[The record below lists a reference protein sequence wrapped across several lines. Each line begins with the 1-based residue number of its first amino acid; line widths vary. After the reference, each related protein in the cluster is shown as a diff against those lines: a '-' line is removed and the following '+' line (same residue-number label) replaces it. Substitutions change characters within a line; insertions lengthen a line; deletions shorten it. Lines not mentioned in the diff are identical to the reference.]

1 MGHEVLISVR
11 DATARIAQIKDGR
24 LVGFQAAPMGQKQ
37 ADAADRLNGRIYLAQ
52 VERVVPHLQ
61 AAFVNIGLDRA
72 GFLGAREARALVPGA
87 DRETPIEDCV
97 QSGDT
102 LLVQVTRPPVGDKGA
117 QITADVTL
125 PGRAVVIAPCRNRI
139 AVSRSIE
146 DEAERTRLGE
156 LAGQIIAG
164 ENADPIEV
172 EGMDG
177 PAGWVIRTAAVGMQ
191 ADELAA
197 DMASVAAQWDAL
209 IDQAEEAKPPSLL
222 HEDLGPVERAVR
234 DLVRSSTEIICIED
248 EAAFRA
254 AQAYCRQHSPDLVD
268 RIEKSDDD
276 EYLFDRH
283 NIDEYIEEA
292 QSARVELP
300 SGGWVMFETTQAMTT
315 IDVNSGNHDAPA
327 RAVNL
332 EAAQIIARQIRLR
345 GLGGLIA
352 IDFIDMTESTDS
364 ETVLQALDEG
374 FTGDK
379 QPVRIGPMSEFS
391 VVEMTRR
398 RSGMTLAQSL
408 QQIRP
413 AVDE

>member
-11 DATARIAQIKDGR
+11 DGTARIAQIEDGK
-24 LVGFQAAPMGQKQ
+24 LIGFQAAPMGQNQ
-37 ADAADRLNGRIYLAQ
+37 AETADRLNGRIYLAR

-61 AAFVNIGLDRA
+61 AAFVNIGLERA
-72 GFLGAREARALVPGA
+72 GFLGAREARALLPGA

-102 LLVQVTRPPVGDKGA
+102 LLVQVTRPPMGDKGA

-156 LAGQIIAG
+156 LAAQIIAG
-164 ENADPIEV
+164 ENGEPVEV

-191 ADELAA
+191 GDDLAA
-197 DMASVAAQWDAL
+197 DMASVAAQWEAL
-209 IDQAEEAKPPSLL
+209 IDQADEANPPSLL

-234 DLVRSSTEIICIED
+234 DLVRSTTAVVCIEGD
-248 EAAFRA
+248 AAFRA
-254 AQAYCRQHSPDLVD
+254 AQTYCRQYSPDLVE

-283 NIDEYIEEA
+283 NVEQYIDEA
-292 QSARVELP
+292 LSARVELP
-300 SGGWVMFETTQAMTT
+300 SGGWVMFETTHAMTT
-315 IDVNSGNHDAPA
+315 IDVNSGSHDAPA

-332 EAAQIIARQIRLR
+332 EAAQVIARQIRLR

-352 IDFIDMTESTDS
+352 IDFIDMADNADCEP
-364 ETVLQALDEG
+364 VLEALDAG
-374 FTGDK
+374 FSGDK
-379 QPVRIGPMSEFS
+379 QPVRIGPMSEFG

-398 RSGMTLAQSL
+398 RGGMTLTQTLHQSG
-408 QQIRP
+408 
-413 AVDE
+413 DSET

>member
-11 DATARIAQIKDGR
+11 NGTARIAQIEDGR

-37 ADAADRLNGRIYLAQ
+37 IDAAEQLNGRIHLAQ

-72 GFLGAREARALVPGA
+72 GFLGVREARPLVPDA

-146 DEAERTRLGE
+146 EEAERTRLGE

-164 ENADPIEV
+164 DKGDPIDV

-177 PAGWVIRTAAVGMQ
+177 PAGWVVRTAAVGMQ
-191 ADELAA
+191 ADELAT
-197 DMASVAAQWDAL
+197 DMVNVAAQWEAL
-209 IDQAEEAKPPSLL
+209 IDQAEDAKPPSLL
-222 HEDLGPVERAVR
+222 HEDMGPVERAVR
-234 DLVRSSTEIICIED
+234 DLVRSTTEVICIEG

-254 AQAYCRQHSPDLVD
+254 AQAYCRKHSPDLVD
-268 RIEKSDDD
+268 RIAKSDDD

-283 NIDEYIEEA
+283 NVDKYIEEA

-315 IDVNSGNHDAPA
+315 IDVNSGSHDAPA

-345 GLGGLIA
+345 RLGGLIA
-352 IDFIDMTESTDS
+352 IDFIDMSESADC
-364 ETVLQALDEG
+364 EPVLQALDEG

-379 QPVRIGPMSEFS
+379 QPVRIGPISEFG

-398 RSGMTLAQSL
+398 RGGTTLTQNL
-408 QQIRP
+408 QQIGP
-413 AVDE
+413 ATDA